1 MSSLLVIDTRCCC
14 ILNVTDEEWG
24 DWMDQSHE
32 QEERLH
38 GGNVSTVYKKGNH
51 VYRTLKDGS
60 EHIHRLLTHL
70 EAKGISGV
78 PRFVG
83 VDEQGREVLTYL
95 EGETADYPLKA
106 YMWSD
111 EAIQDAAR
119 LMRRLHDAT
128 ADVEWPSDWQPLD
141 HTPAPF
147 EVICHNDFAVYN
159 TIFHDGK
166 MEGVID
172 FDLAAPGPRAWDI
185 VYALYTFVPFSRRH
199 QAESGEVVYYEAE
212 RDDGTYKRRVALFLK
227 AYGWER
233 STTELLTM
241 LLLRIDALCRL
252 MKRRAAEGD
261 AAFQHMIDEGHYD
274 HYQEEYRFIEVHGR
288 KWF

>member
-1 MSSLLVIDTRCCC
+1 
-14 ILNVTDEEWG
+14 
-24 DWMDQSHE
+24 MDRSNE
-32 QEERLH
+32 QEERLS
-38 GGNVSTVYKKGNH
+38 GGNVSIVYKKGNH
-51 VYRTLKDGS
+51 VYRTQKEGS
-60 EHIHRLLTHL
+60 ANVHRLLKHL

-78 PRFVG
+78 PRFIG

-128 ADVEWPSDWQPLD
+128 ADVAWPSDWQPLD
-141 HTPAPF
+141 DTPEPF
-147 EVICHNDFAVYN
+147 DVICHNDFAVYN

-166 MEGVID
+166 IEGVID

-185 VYALYTFVPFSRRH
+185 VYALYTFVPLSRRH
-199 QAESGEVVYYEAE
+199 QAESGEVVHYEAE
-212 RDDGTYKRRVALFLK
+212 RDDVRYKRRVALFLE
-227 AYGWER
+227 AYGWEG
-233 STTELLTM
+233 STSELLDM
-241 LLLRIDALCRL
+241 LLLRIEALYRL
-252 MKRRAAEGD
+252 IERNASEGD
-261 AAFQHMIDEGHYD
+261 VAFQTMMDEGHHT
-274 HYQEEYRFIEVHGR
+274 HYQEEYRFIEANGK

>member
-1 MSSLLVIDTRCCC
+1 
-14 ILNVTDEEWG
+14 
-24 DWMDQSHE
+24 MDQSNE
-32 QEERLH
+32 QEKRLS

-60 EHIHRLLTHL
+60 ANVHWLLKHL
-70 EAKGISGV
+70 EANGVAGV

-83 VDEQGREVLTYL
+83 MDDQGREILTYL

-111 EAIQDAAR
+111 EAIQDTAR
-119 LMRRLHDAT
+119 LMRQLHDAT
-128 ADVEWPSDWQPLD
+128 TDVEWPSDWQPLD
-141 HTPAPF
+141 HTPKPF

-166 MEGVID
+166 VAGVID

-185 VYALYTFVPFSRRH
+185 VYALYTFVPLSRRH
-199 QAESGEVVYYEAE
+199 QAESGEVVHYEAE

-227 AYGWER
+227 AYGWEG
-233 STTELLTM
+233 STTELLPM
-241 LLLRIDALCRL
+241 LLLRIDTLCRL
-252 MKRRAAEGD
+252 MQRKAAEGD
-261 AAFQHMIDEGHYD
+261 VAFQRMIDDGHYD
-274 HYQEEYRFIEVHGR
+274 HYQDEYRFIEVHGR

>member
-1 MSSLLVIDTRCCC
+1 
-14 ILNVTDEEWG
+14 
-24 DWMDQSHE
+24 MDQSHE
-32 QEERLH
+32 QEKRLS

-51 VYRTLKDGS
+51 VYRTQKEGS
-60 EHIHRLLTHL
+60 AKVHWLLTHL
-70 EAKGISGV
+70 EAKGIAGV

-111 EAIQDAAR
+111 EAIRDAAR

-141 HTPAPF
+141 DTPKPF
-147 EVICHNDFAVYN
+147 DVICHNDFAVYN

-166 MEGVID
+166 VAGVID

-185 VYALYTFVPFSRRH
+185 VYALYTFVPLSRRH
-199 QAESGEVVYYEAE
+199 QAESGEVVHYEAE
-212 RDDGTYKRRVALFLK
+212 RDDVIYRKRVTLFLE
-227 AYGWER
+227 AYDWEG
-233 STTELLTM
+233 STPELLDM
-241 LLLRIDALCRL
+241 LLLRIEALYLLIER
-252 MKRRAAEGD
+252 KASEGD
-261 AAFQHMIDEGHYD
+261 VAFQTMMDEGHHM
-274 HYQEEYRFIEVHGR
+274 HYQEEYRFIEANGK

>member
-1 MSSLLVIDTRCCC
+1 
-14 ILNVTDEEWG
+14 
-24 DWMDQSHE
+24 MDQSNE
-32 QEERLH
+32 QEKRLS

-60 EHIHRLLTHL
+60 EHVHQLLRHL
-70 EAKGISGV
+70 EAKGVSGV

-119 LMRRLHDAT
+119 LMRRLHDVT

-141 HTPAPF
+141 NTPEPF
-147 EVICHNDFAVYN
+147 DVICHNDFAVYN

-166 MEGVID
+166 VAGVID

-185 VYALYTFVPFSRRH
+185 VYALYTFVPLSRRH
-199 QAESGEVVYYEAE
+199 QAESGEVVHYEAE
-212 RDDGTYKRRVALFLK
+212 RDDGTYKRRVALFLE
-227 AYGWER
+227 AYGWEGP
-233 STTELLTM
+233 TLELLTM

-252 MKRRAAEGD
+252 MQRKAAEGD
-261 AAFQHMIDEGHYD
+261 VAFQRMINEGHYD
-274 HYQEEYRFIEVHGR
+274 HYQAEYRFIEGHGR